1 VVIDPAGWV
10 HPCCWYELAPG
21 LFDLTATDFE
31 AGMEAL
37 AASPICQALD
47 AGDVI
52 GYAELAGI
60 DEESALR
67 VRNVVGDCG
76 LCRIASARLARDPG
90 HAWINAPSLSPREI
104 TFYGDRL
111 PPALSA
117 ALGLEGGAA

>member
-1 VVIDPAGWV
+1 MLFRS

-21 LFDLTATDFE
+21 LFDLTATDFV
-31 AGMEAL
+31 AGMAAL
-37 AASPICQALD
+37 SSEPIGQVLD

-60 DEESALR
+60 DEGIALR
-67 VRNVVGDCG
+67 TRNVVGDCG
-76 LCRIASARLARDPG
+76 LCRIASARLARDPSY
-90 HAWINAPSLSPREI
+90 AWINAPPLAPREI